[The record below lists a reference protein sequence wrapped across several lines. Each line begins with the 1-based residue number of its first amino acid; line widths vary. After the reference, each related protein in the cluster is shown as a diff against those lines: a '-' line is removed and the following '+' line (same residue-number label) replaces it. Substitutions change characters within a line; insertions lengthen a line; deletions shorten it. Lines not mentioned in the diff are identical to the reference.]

1 MRFVRIF
8 WNNNVPEAYL
18 PKMSLSGQI
27 VFKIVAQLCLENSI
41 QTLLIFLG
49 STPPPTKKTERPLWK
64 VWTQGSFQKVG
75 WVWSVPM
82 NVVLNRETIVI
93 NCQTAGLFRVVLLVF
108 WKPFSRFEIRIS
120 LPRSSLPADVLWS
133 ENSSTTRSNLF
144 FKIAWHLHCEQT
156 SNPPGRFHDNFSG
169 HPLTTDS
176 VSHAGKELKTLPRFM
191 FYVPKVDDVL
201 LQTQGSLWNLLR
213 FLSKHLWKWITISVC
228 PLWSPHKT

>member
-1 MRFVRIF
+1 MFKSNFQESSSNSFKKIWYLFRNFDFWAKVERVLVAPDIRDLQIFVK
-8 WNNNVPEAYL
+8 NGET
-18 PKMSLSGQI
+18 I
-27 VFKIVAQLCLENSI
+27 VKGLNPGVIS
-41 QTLLIFLG
+41 
-49 STPPPTKKTERPLWK
+49 
-64 VWTQGSFQKVG
+64 KVG

-93 NCQTAGLFRVVLLVF
+93 NFQTAGLFRVVLLVF

-133 ENSSTTRSNLF
+133 ENSFTTRSNLF

-156 SNPPGRFHDNFSG
+156 SNPQGRFHDNFSG

-191 FYVPKVDDVL
+191 FYVPKVYDVL

-213 FLSKHLWKWITISVC
+213 FLSKHFMFFK
-228 PLWSPHKT
+228 